1 MNAMLGLSFLQVD
14 ERATSLLSQ
23 SLKALAGPEPATYSS
38 KTGQGMGIMALMD
51 TLISDLKV
59 EQQKANS
66 EEAAAQK
73 TYEDGL
79 ADSQA
84 SREATSKEVVAM
96 QSQKATLEEKIH
108 ESKASHRTLEGEM
121 ASMVSKIAALH
132 EECDFIVAN
141 FDLRQ
146 RARSQEIEAMQN
158 SIAILSGANFAFAQ
172 KGGLRR

>member
-1 MNAMLGLSFLQVD
+1 
-14 ERATSLLSQ
+14 
-23 SLKALAGPEPATYSS
+23 
-38 KTGQGMGIMALMD
+38 MALMD
-51 TLISDLKV
+51 TLVSDLKV

-73 TYEDGL
+73 AYE
-79 ADSQA
+79 AM
-84 SREATSKEVVAM
+84 REATSKEVVAM

-108 ESKASHRTLEGEM
+108 EAKESHRTLEGEM

-146 RARSQEIEAMQN
+146 RARSMEIEAMQN
-158 SIAILSGANFAFAQ
+158 SIAILS
-172 KGGLRR
+172 